1 MQKHLLVLDHNN
13 ESIGLADEMM
23 YYGYSAVQITSDHNA
38 VYGIAKNNKP
48 DLVILD
54 FLMMDEKVKN
64 VCHNL
69 KQDADLAGV
78 PVIVLSAFMGKQD
91 DIQQYQCDAVF
102 MKPYDDEQVASSI
115 QSLIQLKAA
124 V

>member
-23 YYGYSAVQITSDHNA
+23 YYGYSAVQITSDYNA
-38 VYGIAKNNKP
+38 VYGIAKNDKP

-54 FLMMDEKVKN
+54 FLMMDEKVRN
-64 VCHNL
+64 VCQNL
-69 KQDADLAGV
+69 KEDADLAGV
-78 PVIVLSAFMGKQD
+78 PVIVLSGNISKQD
-91 DIQQYQCDAVF
+91 DMLQYPCDAVF
-102 MKPYDDEQVASSI
+102 MKPYDEEQLASRI